1 MKKQQVTIQKPALGA
16 AALSFAKEAPKSPAE
31 AVLSIGEGMDAHKL
45 KKTAVKPARKTSGG
59 LVPDGDIRLTAN
71 IKKEHHKRLKIAA
84 IERGLTVGELIEQMV
99 ENLK

>member
-1 MKKQQVTIQKPALGA
+1 MKKQQVAIQKPVFGEALD
-16 AALSFAKEAPKSPAE
+16 FAKEAPKTPAT
-31 AVLSIGEGMDAHKL
+31 AILPASKGADTSKP
-45 KKTAVKPARKTSGG
+45 KKTAVKPASKSSGG

-99 ENLK
+99 DSLK

>member
-1 MKKQQVTIQKPALGA
+1 MKKQQVAIQKPALGA
-16 AALSFAKEAPKSPAE
+16 AALSFAKEAPKSLAE
-31 AVLSIGEGMDAHKL
+31 AVLSAGKGVDTTKP
-45 KKTAVKPARKTSGG
+45 KKTAVKPASKTGGG

-71 IKKEHHKRLKIAA
+71 ISKDHHRRLKIAA